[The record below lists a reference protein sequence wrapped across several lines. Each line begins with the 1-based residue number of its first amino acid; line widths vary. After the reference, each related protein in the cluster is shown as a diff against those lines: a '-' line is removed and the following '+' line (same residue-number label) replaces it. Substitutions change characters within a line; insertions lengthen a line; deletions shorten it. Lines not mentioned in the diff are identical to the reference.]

1 MVIAANF
8 RKPNCF
14 FFHYNSVTIWK
25 KGTFSEI
32 LFILRSS
39 GMCYSRKLSVESII
53 KRELRR
59 NSCPFLSNSIESL
72 NLNASY
78 T

>member
-32 LFILRSS
+32 IYFEIFRHVLFQEIKCRI
-39 GMCYSRKLSVESII
+39 YHQKRIAQKLMS
-53 KRELRR
+53 
-59 NSCPFLSNSIESL
+59 FLSNSIESL